1 MADKKLKVTLVKS
14 ANGIVPKNKK
24 IIEALGLHKVNS
36 SNILPDND
44 ATRGMLRRVDYL
56 VKVEEA

>member
-1 MADKKLKVTLVKS
+1 ME
-14 ANGIVPKNKK
+14 

>member
-1 MADKKLKVTLVKS
+1 MADKKVKVTLVKS
-14 ANGIVPKNKK
+14 SNGIVPKNKK
-24 IIEALGLHKVNS
+24 ILEALGLHKVNS